1 MLAFCYVT
9 LRFIHFSALMVLFGN
24 ALYSAWLAPVSLRRL
39 LKRRFRRRQK
49 TLALISLLSALI
61 MLALQGGMMGSGW
74 QDVISPPTWQA
85 VLTTRFGRVWLWQMM
100 LAFVTLWIAWLEPR
114 KAAPLLLLF
123 TAAQFILLA
132 GTGHAAMH
140 DGILG
145 RVQRSNHALHLL
157 CAAVWLG
164 GLLPLLFCLRLS
176 HGRWREAAIHT
187 MMRFSRY
194 GHFAVA
200 GVLLTGA
207 INTLLIQGWVVP
219 WHSGWGRMLLL
230 KCALVAMM
238 VVIALVNRYVL
249 VPRFRSGDGR
259 EQRYFI
265 RMTQTEV
272 VLGAL
277 VLAAVS
283 LFATWEPF

>member
-1 MLAFCYVT
+1 MLAVCYVT
-9 LRFIHFSALMVLFGN
+9 LRFVHFSALMVLFGN
-24 ALYSAWLAPVSLRRL
+24 ALYGAWLAPGSLRRL
-39 LKRRFRRRQK
+39 LIRRFRRRQQ
-49 TLALISLLSALI
+49 TVALIGLLSAL
-61 MLALQGGMMGSGW
+61 MLLALQGGMMGNGW
-74 QDVISPPTWQA
+74 QDVISAPTWLA
-85 VLTTRFGRVWLWQMM
+85 VLTTQFGRIWLWQMI
-100 LAFVTLWIAWLEPR
+100 LAVMTLWIAWLEPR
-114 KAAPLLLLF
+114 KAVPLMLLF

-140 DGILG
+140 EGMLG

-164 GLLPLLFCLRLS
+164 GLWPLLFCLRLS
-176 HGRWREAAIHT
+176 RGRWREAAIYT

-194 GHFAVA
+194 GHLAVA

-207 INTLLIQGWVVP
+207 LNTLLIQGWVVP
-219 WHSGWGRMLLL
+219 WHSDWGRLLL
-230 KCALVAMM
+230 VKCALVAMM

-249 VPRFRSGDGR
+249 VPRFRSGNGR
-259 EQRYFI
+259 EQCYFI

>member
-9 LRFIHFSALMVLFGN
+9 LRFVHFSALMVLFGN
-24 ALYSAWLAPVSLRRL
+24 ALYGAWLAPVSLRRL
-39 LKRRFRRRQK
+39 LARRFRRQQK
-49 TLALISLLSALI
+49 AIASVGLLSALM
-61 MLALQGGMMGSGW
+61 MLALQGGMMGDGW
-74 QDVISPPTWQA
+74 QDVISAPTWLA
-85 VLTTRFGRVWLWQMM
+85 VLTTQFGRIWLWQII
-100 LAFVTLWIAWLEPR
+100 LALMTFWIAWLEPR
-114 KAAPLLLLF
+114 KAIPLILLF

-132 GTGHAAMH
+132 GVGHAAMH
-140 DGILG
+140 EGILG
-145 RVQRSNHALHLL
+145 RVQRSNHGLHLL

-176 HGRWREAAIHT
+176 RGRWREAAIYT

-194 GHFAVA
+194 GHLAVA
-200 GVLLTGA
+200 GVVLTGA
-207 INTLLIQGWVVP
+207 INTLLIQGWVAP
-219 WHSGWGRMLLL
+219 WHSAWGRLLLL

>member
-39 LKRRFRRRQK
+39 LKRRFRRRQQ

-85 VLTTRFGRVWLWQMM
+85 VLATQFGRVWLWQMM

-157 CAAVWLG
+157 CTAVWLG

-187 MMRFSRY
+187 MMRSSGCSRGLAHRGDQY
-194 GHFAVA
+194 LVDPGLGRAVA
-200 GVLLTGA
+200 LG
-207 INTLLIQGWVVP
+207 
-219 WHSGWGRMLLL
+219 
-230 KCALVAMM
+230 
-238 VVIALVNRYVL
+238 
-249 VPRFRSGDGR
+249 
-259 EQRYFI
+259 
-265 RMTQTEV
+265 
-272 VLGAL
+272 LGANA
-277 VLAAVS
+277 VVEMCAGGNDGGNCPGESVCSGAAIS
-283 LFATWEPF
+283 FWRRTRATLFYQDDAD

>member
-1 MLAFCYVT
+1 MLAVCYVT
-9 LRFIHFSALMVLFGN
+9 LRFVHFAALMVLFGN
-24 ALYSAWLAPVSLRRL
+24 ALYGAWLAPVSLRRL
-39 LKRRFRRRQK
+39 LARRFRRRQK
-49 TLALISLLSALI
+49 KLALISLLSVLL
-61 MLALQGGMMGSGW
+61 MLALQGGMMGNGW
-74 QDVISPPTWQA
+74 QDVISAPTWLA
-85 VLTTRFGRVWLWQMM
+85 VLTTQFGRIWLWQII
-100 LAFVTLWIAWLEPR
+100 LALITLWIAWLEPR
-114 KAAPLLLLF
+114 KTVPLILVF

-140 DGILG
+140 EGLAG

-164 GLLPLLFCLRLS
+164 GLLPLLFCLRLAR
-176 HGRWREAAIHT
+176 GRWREAAIYT
-187 MMRFSRY
+187 MMRFSRC
-194 GHFAVA
+194 GHLAVA
-200 GVLLTGA
+200 GVILTGA
-207 INTLLIQGWVVP
+207 INTLLIQGWGVP
-219 WHSGWGRMLLL
+219 WHSAWGRLLLL

>member
-9 LRFIHFSALMVLFGN
+9 LRFVHFAALMVLFGN
-24 ALYSAWLAPVSLRRL
+24 ALYGAWLAPVSLRRL
-39 LKRRFRRRQK
+39 MTRRFRGQQK
-49 TLALISLLSALI
+49 CFASIGLLSAL
-61 MLALQGGMMGSGW
+61 MLLALQGGMMGNGW
-74 QDVISPPTWQA
+74 QDVISHETWLA
-85 VLTTRFGRVWLWQMM
+85 VLTTQFGRVWIWQML
-100 LAFVTLWIAWLEPR
+100 LAGVTLCIAWLEPR
-114 KAAPLLLLF
+114 KGMSLLLLF
-123 TAAQFILLA
+123 AAAQFILLA

-140 DGILG
+140 DGVTGI
-145 RVQRSNHALHLL
+145 VQRANHAAHLL
-157 CAAVWLG
+157 AAASWLG

-176 HGRWREAAIHT
+176 RGRWQAAAVYT

-194 GHFAVA
+194 GHLAVA
-200 GVLLTGA
+200 AVVFTG
-207 INTLLIQGWVVP
+207 ISNTLLIQGSGMP
-219 WHSGWGRMLLL
+219 WHSAWGRLLLL

-259 EQRYFI
+259 EQQYFI

-277 VLAAVS
+277 VLATVS